1 MGKTSASLAQVYR
14 AVLKDTGKGNA
25 FFKSIGE
32 SEYLKRTRIGVAA
45 IAGAGSRDAMNWI
58 DLSKS
63 KEEIKSATVTA
74 FTSALED
81 HAAWVAG
88 DAPPRELEAKGPRKR
103 SGKHFDLV
111 LSGVEIKATSSPMC
125 PIHWLICT

>member
-1 MGKTSASLAQVYR
+1 MTTCNK
-14 AVLKDTGKGNA
+14 
-25 FFKSIGE
+25 
-32 SEYLKRTRIGVAA
+32 TRIGVAA

-63 KEEIKSATVTA
+63 KEEIKSASVKA
-74 FTSALED
+74 FSSALAD
-81 HAAWVAG
+81 HAAWLEEDVPA
-88 DAPPRELEAKGPRKR
+88 RELGKKGPRKR
-103 SGKHFDLV
+103 ADKYFDLV